1 MDDNDTSREEL
12 KDSDVSLTST
22 LVSYDG
28 EARFKSEMMGYG
40 GGSSSR
46 SSRSSEDDEGEKS
59 LLHRY
64 RDQGSDS
71 FSIDVG
77 SSASPFR
84 PATAT
89 ASGLKARARL
99 QLRRLTRLMPR
110 PIITV
115 VILAL
120 VSLLG
125 VTLTLNDQVSTS
137 SLRELQAQWRKV
149 LPESVYAAEIS
160 SESTSVVPTYA
171 FSSAADS
178 HKSGLPRRPVPI
190 QSHLEFL
197 KDDGKYLEA
206 WVARGEI
213 LEGLSFAE
221 HTKIDGLWNW
231 VNGR

>member
-1 MDDNDTSREEL
+1 MSDNSLSQYMPSESHD
-12 KDSDVSLTST
+12 SLTLS
-22 LVSYDG
+22 SYDSG
-28 EARFKSEMMGYG
+28 SRHKYAMTDY

-46 SSRSSEDDEGEKS
+46 SSRSSEDYEGEKS

-64 RDQGSDS
+64 RDAGGDS

-77 SSASPFR
+77 SGGSSFR
-84 PATAT
+84 P
-89 ASGLKARARL
+89 SGTSDLKARARL

-125 VTLTLNDQVSTS
+125 VSLTLQDQLSAS
-137 SLRELQAQWRKV
+137 SLQELQSQWRKV
-149 LPESVYAAEIS
+149 LPSNVYNGPKVLPGTI
-160 SESTSVVPTYA
+160 SVVGTLPVTEA
-171 FSSAADS
+171 VVNT
-178 HKSGLPRRPVPI
+178 HRPGLPRRPVPI
-190 QSHLEFL
+190 RSHLEFL
-197 KDDGKYLEA
+197 KDNGKYLEA

-213 LEGLSFAE
+213 LDGLNFAE
-221 HTKIDGLWNW
+221 HGKIDGLWNW